1 VDLSAFY
8 LNQTQSQA
16 AQAMQAL
23 IDATTA
29 GSHTL
34 ALDATHSITFQ
45 GVDVHQL
52 NATNDFI
59 LTHAHTVGA

>member
-1 VDLSAFY
+1 
-8 LNQTQSQA
+8 
-16 AQAMQAL
+16 MQAL

-52 NATNDFI
+52 NASNDFI